1 MRKDI
6 RTKILDTL
14 SEKQLTQKDLAGY
27 IGASPSTVNKILGRF
42 IENPKKETLMTM
54 CDKLHLTY
62 NPNEIGRFEYSAASF
77 SEEELA
83 AFNDALEA
91 KLREGKTAEDIIRA
105 ILENDLLKESLSP
118 AFLLFIWSP

>member
-6 RTKILDTL
+6 RTKILNKL

-62 NPNEIGRFEYSAASF
+62 NPSF
-77 SEEELA
+77 SEDELA
-83 AFNDALEA
+83 AFNDALET
-91 KLREGKTAEDIIRA
+91 KLREGKTAEEIIKA
-105 ILENDLLKESLSP
+105 IKEL
-118 AFLLFIWSP
+118 